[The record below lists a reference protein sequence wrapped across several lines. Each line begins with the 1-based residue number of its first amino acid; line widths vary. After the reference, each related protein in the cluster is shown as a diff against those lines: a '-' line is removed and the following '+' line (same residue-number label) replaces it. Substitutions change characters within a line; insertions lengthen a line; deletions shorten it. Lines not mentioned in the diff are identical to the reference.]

1 MIQKLESLKGQS
13 RYSINITKL
22 NEDSEFKLYSYEY
35 TGYRHAT
42 MSDNMLMVEI
52 DNKSGLILNAYI
64 DSTTINTLPVFY
76 FYFPLNTR
84 WEDILM
90 NNFCIGIK
98 SATVEDALYCLDT
111 ISPLQS
117 KTIYVT
123 SKKPTNLKPYK
134 LIRSSYREQI
144 YSDWKL
150 TRAIEKKIKKI
161 RVVKEMIL

>member
-1 MIQKLESLKGQS
+1 MIQKLESLKGQN
-13 RYSINITKL
+13 RYSVDIDKL
-22 NEDSEFKLYSYEY
+22 NQDSAFKIYSYEY
-35 TGYRHAT
+35 TKYRYT
-42 MSDNMLMVEI
+42 IVSDNMLILEA
-52 DNKSGLILNAYI
+52 DYKSGLILNAYL

-111 ISPLQS
+111 IAPLQS

-144 YSDWKL
+144 YNSWKL
-150 TRAIEKKIKKI
+150 TRNIEKKIKKI
-161 RVVKEMIL
+161 KVIKEIVL

>member
-13 RYSINITKL
+13 KYSVNINKL
-22 NEDSEFKLYSYEY
+22 NQDSEFKIYSYEY
-35 TGYRHAT
+35 TSYRNT
-42 MSDNMLMVEI
+42 MVFDNMLMLEI
-52 DNKSGLILNAYI
+52 DYKSGLILNAYI

-98 SATVEDALYCLDT
+98 SATIEDALYCLDT